1 MGGLV
6 RRRIGSLVAV
16 GVFGILTAIVV
27 VWSGRTATPGVAE
40 VVGGPGTR
48 IVVFKAPSC
57 RCCDRWET
65 HLETA
70 GFVVEP
76 VPTAD
81 LAAKRR
87 EMGIPGSFES
97 CHTAVV
103 DGYFI
108 EGHVPADVIIRLL
121 KSRPAVA
128 GLVVPGMPIGSPG
141 MRDGPARPFQVYALD
156 RSGKMTLYAS
166 R

>member
-1 MGGLV
+1 MK
-6 RRRIGSLVAV
+6 RRIGALVAV
-16 GVFGILTAIVV
+16 GFVGILTATLI
-27 VWSGRTATPGVAE
+27 VWSGRTATPGVAD
-40 VVGGPGTR
+40 VVGEPGTR
-48 IVVFKAPSC
+48 IVVFKAPGC
-57 RCCDRWET
+57 HCCDRWET

-70 GFVVEP
+70 GFDVEP
-76 VPTAD
+76 VTTSD
-81 LAAKRR
+81 LAAKRK
-87 EMGIPGSFES
+87 EMQIPKSFGS
-97 CHTAVV
+97 CHTATV

-121 KSRPAVA
+121 KNRPAIA

-156 RSGKMTLYAS
+156 RAGKMTLYAS